1 MIPPRSATEILA
13 RLVSFDSVSSRSN
26 LSIIRWIGDYLAEL
40 GVPAEIVAAPDGQ
53 PKANLWASIGPDR
66 DGGIVLSGH
75 TDVVPVEGQPWSSDP
90 FTLRDG
96 GDRWFGRG
104 TSDMKGFIA
113 LCLALVPEMQKRTL
127 KTPLHFAFSYDEEVG
142 CLGAPSL
149 IAEIG
154 KRFRQPKIAIIGE
167 PTELKLGTRHKGCY
181 SFTTTVTGKDGHSS
195 QPERGLNAILAAA
208 EVATELGR
216 IYEDMRHDGP
226 FDKSFDPPHGTINLG
241 RITGGTAINIIAR
254 TCSIDWDFR
263 GVPGTDPD
271 LVLKPLQRF
280 VEENLLPRLKATAP
294 EAAVETNPR
303 VAVPPLIEETD
314 GAAEGLLRILTG
326 QNDSFGMSFATEAG
340 QFQAAGLSAI
350 VCGPG
355 SIRQAHQPDE
365 FILKEQL
372 AAGEALIRRVIDWA
386 VAN

>member
-1 MIPPRSATEILA
+1 MQPDEILA
-13 RLVSFDSVSSRSN
+13 KLIAFDSVSSRSN
-26 LSIIRWIGDYLAEL
+26 LSVIDWIADYLS
-40 GVPAEIVAAPDGQ
+40 GHGITAEIVKAPNGQ

-90 FTLRDG
+90 FILKDG

-113 LCLALVPEMQKRTL
+113 LCLALVPEMKRRAL
-127 KTPLHFAFSYDEEVG
+127 KTPLHFAFSYDEEIG
-142 CLGAPSL
+142 CLGAPNM

-154 KRFRQPKIAIIGE
+154 KRFRKPRIAIIGE

-216 IYEDMRHDGP
+216 IYDRLRHDGP
-226 FDKSFDPPHGTINLG
+226 FDKSFDPPHSTINLG
-241 RITGGTAINIIAR
+241 RINGGTAVNIIAR
-254 TCSIDWDFR
+254 SCSIEWDFR
-263 GVPGTDPD
+263 GVPGATPSA
-271 LVLKPLQRF
+271 VLGALQRF
-280 VEENLLPRLKATAP
+280 VDQDLLPRLKAVAP
-294 EAAVETNPR
+294 EATVVTTDR
-303 VAVPPLIEETD
+303 VAVPPLIEEHD
-314 GAAEGLLRILTG
+314 GAAETLMRLLTG

-340 QFQAAGLSAI
+340 QFQSAGLSAI

-365 FILKEQL
+365 FIMKDQL
-372 AAGEALIRRVIDWA
+372 MAGDALLRRVIDWA
-386 VAN
+386 EKN

>member
-1 MIPPRSATEILA
+1 MRAEEILA
-13 RLVSFDSVSSRSN
+13 KLIAFDSVSSRSN
-26 LSIIRWIGDYLAEL
+26 LSVIDWIADYLS
-40 GVPAEIVAAPDGQ
+40 GQGIQAEIVKAPDGQ

-90 FTLRDG
+90 FVLRDG

-113 LCLALVPEMQKRTL
+113 LCLALVPEMKRRAL
-127 KTPLHFAFSYDEEVG
+127 KTPLHFAFSYDEEIG
-142 CLGAPSL
+142 CLGAPNL

-154 KRFRQPKIAIIGE
+154 KRFKKPRIAIIGE

-181 SFTTTVTGKDGHSS
+181 SFTTTITGKDGHSS

-216 IYEDMRHDGP
+216 IYDRLRHDGP
-226 FDKSFDPPHGTINLG
+226 FDKSFDPPHSTINLG
-241 RITGGTAINIIAR
+241 RINGGTAVNIIAR
-254 TCSIDWDFR
+254 SCSIEWDFR
-263 GVPGTDPD
+263 GVPGARPAI
-271 LVLKPLQRF
+271 VLDALRRF
-280 VEENLLPRLKATAP
+280 VDQDLLPRLRAVAP
-294 EAAVETNPR
+294 EASIVTTDR
-303 VAVPPLIEETD
+303 VAVPPLVEEHD
-314 GAAEGLLRILTG
+314 GAAETLMRLLTG

-340 QFQAAGLSAI
+340 QFQSAGLSAI

-355 SIRQAHQPDE
+355 SIREAHQPDE

-372 AAGEALIRRVIDWA
+372 AAGAALLRRVIDWA
-386 VAN
+386 EQN

>member
-1 MIPPRSATEILA
+1 MTTVEILA
-13 RLVSFDSVSSRSN
+13 KLIGFDSVSSRSN
-26 LSIIRWIGDYLAEL
+26 LSVIDWIAGYLAGL
-40 GVPAEIVAAPDGQ
+40 GIEAQIVKAPDGQ

-90 FTLRDG
+90 FILKDG

-113 LCLALVPEMQKRTL
+113 LCLALAPEMKRRAL
-127 KTPLHFAFSYDEEVG
+127 QSPLHFAFSYDEEIG
-142 CLGAPSL
+142 CLGAPNL

-154 KRFRQPKIAIIGE
+154 RRFRKPRIAIIGE

-216 IYEDMRHDGP
+216 IYDRLRHDGP
-226 FDKSFDPPHGTINLG
+226 FDRSFDPPHSTINLG
-241 RITGGTAINIIAR
+241 RINGGTAVNIIAR
-254 TCSIDWDFR
+254 SCSIEWDFR
-263 GVPGTDPD
+263 GVPGAKPD
-271 LVLKPLQRF
+271 LVLSPLQRF
-280 VEENLLPRLKATAP
+280 VAQDLLPRLRQAAP
-294 EAAVETNPR
+294 EADVVTAPR
-303 VAVPPLIEETD
+303 VAVPPLVEEHD
-314 GAAEGLLRILTG
+314 GAAETLMRLLTG

-340 QFQAAGLSAI
+340 QFQSAGLSAI

-355 SIRQAHQPDE
+355 SIQQAHQPDE

-372 AAGEALIRRVIDWA
+372 AAGEALLRRVIDWA
-386 VAN
+386 EQN